1 MAELARRD
9 NDSRLTRPTARVAG
23 RERVASQRLLPNG
36 DTPDLIEIMCPLIDA
51 ALLPAWRAAITP
63 METRNDFAAEQALNG
78 LANAFAQ
85 AAGRW
90 PPPRPLQPSD
100 DLRPVSFRPAGL
112 VFDYVPLIH
121 RDTRLVG
128 WGAAAHRRVN
138 GTRCPRLLTAAD
150 GGRRA
155 RWRVWAQEATANATA
170 RLAERP
176 WRWTYV

>member
-1 MAELARRD
+1 MPAHRRGAAAGLARRNHAD
-9 NDSRLTRPTARVAG
+9 GDAKRLCGRAGARDPPLNCTPARVLRSTAHG
-23 RERVASQRLLPNG
+23 
-36 DTPDLIEIMCPLIDA
+36 
-51 ALLPAWRAAITP
+51 AWL
-63 METRNDFAAEQALNG
+63 QALNG

-100 DLRPVSFRPAGL
+100 DLRPVSLRPAGL